1 VVAARVAEGRARA
14 LARQGVPNAQL
25 SPAQLDALQPPEPAA
40 KALLLRASQQLAWSA
55 RAYHRVLRL
64 ARSVADLAQ
73 NDVMDVSAV
82 AEAIQLR
89 RGLDNRA

>member
-1 VVAARVAEGRARA
+1 
-14 LARQGVPNAQL
+14 
-25 SPAQLDALQPPEPAA
+25 
-40 KALLLRASQQLAWSA
+40 LLLRASQQLAWSA

>member
-1 VVAARVAEGRARA
+1 VAARVAAGRERA
-14 LARQGVPNAQL
+14 LTRQGVINAQL
-25 SPAQLDALQPPEPAA
+25 SPAQLDALAPPDAA
-40 KALLLRASQQLAWSA
+40 AQALLLRASQQLAWSA

-73 NDVMDVSAV
+73 QDVISVSAV

-89 RGLDNRA
+89 RGLDSPS